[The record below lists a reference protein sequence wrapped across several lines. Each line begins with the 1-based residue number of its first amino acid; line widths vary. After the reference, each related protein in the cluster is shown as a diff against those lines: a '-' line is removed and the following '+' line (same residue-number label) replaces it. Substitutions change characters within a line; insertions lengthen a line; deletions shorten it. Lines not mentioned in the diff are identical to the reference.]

1 MNLTKESLVSVA
13 IESTLLKK
21 GGIPL
26 LDEVNYELS
35 KKFNSSIIECHK
47 HPGYLKEILQ
57 EVFGED
63 HREITKSIVKELA
76 AFNYDNKVM
85 EFIETI
91 NC

>member
-26 LDEVNYELS
+26 LDEVNYGLA
-35 KKFNSSIIECHK
+35 KKFNSSIVECHK
-47 HPGYLKEILQ
+47 HPEYLKEIFQ
-57 EVFGED
+57 EIFGED
-63 HREITKSIVKELA
+63 RSEITKSIVKELT

-85 EFIETI
+85 EFIETVSR
-91 NC
+91 